1 MRSSLSEQLEDG
13 EVNTQLS
20 KNFMSCA
27 RRETK
32 STAFTQKRY
41 HQQSRQQQQET
52 SDKQN
57 AATSGS
63 KPGVVASEASV
74 VLPKGVPGNNKA
86 AKLFP
91 RDLERDLEQ
100 NIEQNLE
107 QNLEQ
112 DLEQDF
118 LLSGGVLDSEEDEDG
133 DFDEEY
139 DDTFYGDEGDSQ

>member
-1 MRSSLSEQLEDG
+1 MRGMLYIGYSYARARSSRHKPLILFLCFF
-13 EVNTQLS
+13 VL
-20 KNFMSCA
+20 FPC
-27 RRETK
+27 
-32 STAFTQKRY
+32 FVQKRY